1 VSGPGEPARA
11 AEALVERY
19 WDELLELEPLL
30 GTSVGDERFDDRLP
44 DPSEAGRARAEAV
57 HRAAL
62 SEAGAMDRG
71 PLDMEVRTSLDLVE
85 AIARRYLAELEHRTD
100 RLAVASH
107 LWGPGALIGDI
118 ASIQRADTPERLE
131 RYDARLRA
139 LPDHLEACADIARE
153 GIDSGV
159 TSPRIVAERAVA
171 QIERLLE
178 LEPRDAPVVVPV
190 RADPP
195 AAERLAGTVRDVV
208 WPAYARY
215 LEVLRDYL
223 PHASDSIGL
232 SALPGGDEM
241 YAAEILAWTSL
252 PLGAREIHDLGV
264 ERFEQIQSE
273 RREIA
278 ATLGYATAEDALGAY
293 RASGADTATSPEQ
306 LVELARDQVQ
316 RSWDAA
322 PTWFGRLP
330 STNCE
335 VRPVEAFREADMAAA
350 FYNGPTEDGSRP
362 GVYYINTF
370 DLPSRD
376 LHVIAGITFH
386 EANPGHHFQVAIEQE
401 FHERPRLRRF
411 GGILAG
417 SAFVEGWGLY
427 AERLADEM
435 GLYADEWE
443 RLGMLE
449 NQNLRAA
456 RLITDTGIH
465 ALGWDRDRAVAKL
478 EEGGSSHTD
487 AVIEIDR
494 YITMPGQALSYMIG
508 MIEIE
513 RARAAAASRPGFVL
527 RDWHDRLLALGTIPL
542 PALARELLDRRD
554 DQG

>member
-1 VSGPGEPARA
+1 VRGPDEPASA
-11 AEALVERY
+11 TKAEALVERY
-19 WDELLELEPLL
+19 WDDLLELEPLL

-44 DPSEAGRARAEAV
+44 DPSEAGRARAETV

-62 SEAGAMDRG
+62 AEAEAVDRAG
-71 PLDMEVRTSLDLVE
+71 LDMEVRTSLDLVE
-85 AIARRYLAELEHRTD
+85 AIARRSLAQLEHRTD

-118 ASIQRADTPERLE
+118 ASIQQSDSPERVD
-131 RYDARLRA
+131 RYDERLRA
-139 LPDHLEACADIARE
+139 LPAYLEACADVARE
-153 GIDSGV
+153 GVEEGI

-190 RADPP
+190 RGDPA

-215 LEVLRDYL
+215 LDVLRDYL
-223 PHASDSIGL
+223 PHATGSIGL
-232 SALPGGDEM
+232 SALPGGDAM

-252 PLGAREIHDLGV
+252 PLGAQEIHDLGV
-264 ERFEQIQSE
+264 ERFEHIQAE

-278 ATLGYATAEDALGAY
+278 TTLGHATPEEALAAY
-293 RASGADTATSPEQ
+293 RASGADTATSPER
-306 LVELARDQVQ
+306 LVELARDQVR

-322 PTWFGRLP
+322 PDWFGHLP

-350 FYNGPTEDGSRP
+350 FYHGPTEDGSRP
-362 GVYYINTF
+362 GIYYINTY

-401 FHERPRLRRF
+401 FQGRPRLRRF
-411 GGILAG
+411 GGIMAG

-435 GLYADEWE
+435 GLYVNAWE

-478 EEGGSSHTD
+478 EEGGSSRTD

-542 PALARELLDRRD
+542 PALARELD
-554 DQG
+554 